1 LCGPKKTRITWGQG
15 RTNPFAEARGDKTV
29 MRPSTKILNLYLYIC
44 QTIKQQVSSQFL
56 KDTTALR
63 DRQINELVDRLDR
76 VSCKY
81 NLLINDDKMKVMASD
96 GTACR
101 ILIQNELW
109 SSWIRSNTLGPGL
122 KKMVSVQWN
131 SVPG

>member
-1 LCGPKKTRITWGQG
+1 
-15 RTNPFAEARGDKTV
+15 

-56 KDTTALR
+56 KDTTALQ
-63 DRQINELVDRLDR
+63 DSQINELVDRLDR

-81 NLLINDDKMKVMASD
+81 NLLINDNKMKVMASD